1 MCYTIFLK
9 IILLCLIFID
19 GNQSANVE
27 EFLQKYTSYLQQI
40 NHPSSAA
47 LLPAMENVCPICLK
61 TYSTK
66 HSMKRHL
73 LMHKPFHRRFQCTV
87 CQKLFNW
94 PGNLKTHMQTVHMQ
108 LPTNSRLIRNTP
120 NSTVPLNNSEHKNL

>member
-1 MCYTIFLK
+1 MYGYEIIK
-9 IILLCLIFID
+9 IELVFPT
-19 GNQSANVE
+19 GNQVANVE
-27 EFLQKYTSYLQQI
+27 DFLRKYTSYLQQM
-40 NHPSSAA
+40 NHPSSVA

-73 LMHKPFHRRFQCTV
+73 LMHKPFHRRFQCAV

-108 LPTNSRLIRNTP
+108 LPANSRP
-120 NSTVPLNNSEHKNL
+120 NRTQASSASTSTITSNSNIKKL